1 MEPSALQN
9 VLAERARLAE
19 PVVRLAGESHFPYAH
34 PDCLHQTWLTPE
46 RMAAAAASVG
56 SVDPNPFAPGPA
68 GGLRLWDSVAAP
80 TPWTEFRTMPPQRI
94 PAFRKTNATWLN
106 ETVPAFYRVG
116 MPVDGVVVRRPQ
128 SPAIVDLVSER
139 WGWRMLEAAHAL
151 AHRAEVQ
158 AKFRPQAM
166 GLYGSLTINWVA
178 RLATALRY
186 NLPVDVSGEPPPL
199 RPAEAAQ
206 SNDGLLRYGI
216 SLCDSN
222 SFHAP
227 FVRVPC
233 LGLRAPVPDRDL
245 CFLAVGVYIEPHP
258 KGFTDGTGKWME
270 VNRWSCSPTMVSI
283 AGWELADVVMRQQP
297 SAVDAW
303 SQPEFV
309 VAAPALMPWDSLPA
323 YIEAAKAARGEAV
336 ADNVR
341 YWHVMDW
348 LESKAMRELVA
359 SSPPIPCRE
368 CLRLNMRAEGA
379 PGRPQS
385 RPPKEKPNRK
395 SQYLTREERE
405 WLDWDERIDQ
415 VFDMVEKAVV
425 YYEAR
430 LWGAT
435 AAKRKRRARRA
446 ASNCRKA
453 AIARAASLEKRA
465 QAALRGGRPTKAQQL
480 MTEARALRN
489 AARNGIIPTNE
500 KEIEKAEAQTA
511 GAVGADPETPDAALD
526 GAGGR

>member
-1 MEPSALQN
+1 
-9 VLAERARLAE
+9 
-19 PVVRLAGESHFPYAH
+19 
-34 PDCLHQTWLTPE
+34 
-46 RMAAAAASVG
+46 
-56 SVDPNPFAPGPA
+56 
-68 GGLRLWDSVAAP
+68 
-80 TPWTEFRTMPPQRI
+80 
-94 PAFRKTNATWLN
+94 
-106 ETVPAFYRVG
+106 
-116 MPVDGVVVRRPQ
+116 
-128 SPAIVDLVSER
+128 
-139 WGWRMLEAAHAL
+139 
-151 AHRAEVQ
+151 
-158 AKFRPQAM
+158 
-166 GLYGSLTINWVA
+166 
-178 RLATALRY
+178 
-186 NLPVDVSGEPPPL
+186 
-199 RPAEAAQ
+199 
-206 SNDGLLRYGI
+206 
-216 SLCDSN
+216 
-222 SFHAP
+222 
-227 FVRVPC
+227 
-233 LGLRAPVPDRDL
+233 
-245 CFLAVGVYIEPHP
+245 
-258 KGFTDGTGKWME
+258 ME

-415 VFDMVEKAVV
+415 
-425 YYEAR
+425 
-430 LWGAT
+430 
-435 AAKRKRRARRA
+435 
-446 ASNCRKA
+446 
-453 AIARAASLEKRA
+453 AASLEKRA